1 MINGEGWR
9 APISDPLARRTLDV
23 STRLTRASATVR
35 SAESGA
41 HRVHLERSSF
51 EPAVS
56 ESLGVVGHL
65 ALARQGAALIGVTLG
80 ALGIAAFV
88 CDGLARVR
96 ALTPVAASAI
106 ASGRMRL
113 LNGRLSAPRHFDAA
127 EMDAA
132 ITAAT
137 SRHPAPAEPTAQ
149 TIVNRDP
156 REPASVQVVDVIA
169 LPRPSSLF
177 SFEPHAIVVL
187 RGAEQNRAELEP
199 ILVRAFGLTPAEAQV
214 AARLALGELR
224 ETIADERGASLQ
236 TVRSQIKSIFAK
248 LNVTRE
254 RELVSLLAKITQ
266 R

>member
-1 MINGEGWR
+1 VER
-9 APISDPLARRTLDV
+9 AIALLAPH
-23 STRLTRASATVR
+23 SALLSKRCV
-35 SAESGA
+35 
-41 HRVHLERSSF
+41 
-51 EPAVS
+51 
-56 ESLGVVGHL
+56 
-65 ALARQGAALIGVTLG
+65 
-80 ALGIAAFV
+80 GIAINLSGQSLDDPTFGDFLAEKLEH
-88 CDGLARVR
+88 CGL
-96 ALTPVAASAI
+96 
-106 ASGRMRL
+106 
-113 LNGRLSAPRHFDAA
+113 
-127 EMDAA
+127 
-132 ITAAT
+132 
-137 SRHPAPAEPTAQ
+137 EP
-149 TIVNRDP
+149 
-156 REPASVQVVDVIA
+156 
-169 LPRPSSLF
+169 SLF

>member
-9 APISDPLARRTLDV
+9 APISDPLTRRTLDV

-41 HRVHLERSSF
+41 HRERSAF
-51 EPAVS
+51 EAAAS

-96 ALTPVAASAI
+96 ALTPVGASAI

-113 LNGRLSAPRHFDAA
+113 LNGRLSAPRHFDAT

-132 ITAAT
+132 ITAAI
-137 SRHPAPAEPTAQ
+137 SRDLAPGEPTSQ

-169 LPRPSSLF
+169 LPRQPSLF

-187 RGAEQNRAELEP
+187 RGAEQNSAELEP